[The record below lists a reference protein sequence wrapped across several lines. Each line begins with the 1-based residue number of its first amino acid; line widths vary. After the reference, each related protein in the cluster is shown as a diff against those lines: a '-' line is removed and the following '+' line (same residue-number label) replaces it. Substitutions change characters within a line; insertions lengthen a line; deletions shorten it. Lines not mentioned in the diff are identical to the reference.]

1 MSNEQFSAHSS
12 DPVDPPPG
20 SHSAPIPTAS
30 TPAGSTLPG
39 TTAGST
45 PPATPGTTDTS
56 LKPTAAERANTL
68 IKKVVIGLIIA
79 ALLVITYFILEAFL
93 PRWWAGQIGRRVD
106 GSMASGVWTGLVLGV
121 VCTFVPLLLFTFAFL
136 SRSRLRNVPAIAFA
150 VVGVIVAIPNLLTLT
165 VVIGGGN
172 GAHAGERIF
181 DVDAPGFRAAT
192 AWGVIIGVLLAIVVG
207 WFIWRYRRRGR
218 ELAATRP
225 PKDKKNKKK

>member
-1 MSNEQFSAHSS
+1 MSNEQFSGHSP

-20 SHSAPIPTAS
+20 SHTTPLPPTSAP
-30 TPAGSTLPG
+30 AGDMPPG
-39 TTAGST
+39 TAGST
-45 PPATPGTTDTS
+45 PPATPTTTEAP
-56 LKPTAAERANTL
+56 LKPTAAERANT
-68 IKKVVIGLIIA
+68 IVKKVVIGLIIA

-121 VCTFVPLLLFTFAFL
+121 VCTFVPLLLFVFAFL
-136 SRSRLRNVPAIAFA
+136 SRSRMRNVPAIGFA
-150 VVGVIVAIPNLLTLT
+150 VLGIIVAIPNLLTLA
-165 VVIGGGN
+165 VVAGGGN

-192 AWGVIIGVLLAIVVG
+192 LWGVIIGIVLAIAVG

-225 PKDKKNKKK
+225 AKDKKKKK

>member
-1 MSNEQFSAHSS
+1 MSNEQFSAHPT

-20 SHSAPIPTAS
+20 SNTAPVPPASAP
-30 TPAGSTLPG
+30 
-39 TTAGST
+39 AGST
-45 PPATPGTTDTS
+45 PPGAPATTDAP
-56 LKPTAAERANTL
+56 LKPTAAERANT
-68 IKKVVIGLIIA
+68 IVRKVVIGLIIA

-121 VCTFVPLLLFTFAFL
+121 LCTFVPLLLFTLAFL

-150 VVGVIVAIPNLLTLT
+150 VAGIVVAIPNLLTLS
-165 VVIGGGN
+165 VVAGGGN

-181 DVDAPGFRAAT
+181 DVEAPGFRAAT
-192 AWGVIIGVLLAIVVG
+192 AWGVIIGVLLAILVG

-218 ELAATRP
+218 QLEATRP
-225 PKDKKNKKK
+225 KKDKKKDKKK

>member
-1 MSNEQFSAHSS
+1 MSNEQFSAHPT

-20 SHSAPIPTAS
+20 SNTVPVPPASAP
-30 TPAGSTLPG
+30 AG
-39 TTAGST
+39 AT
-45 PPATPGTTDTS
+45 PPGAPATTDAS
-56 LKPTAAERANTL
+56 LKPTAAERANT
-68 IKKVVIGLIIA
+68 IVRKVVIGLIIA

-121 VCTFVPLLLFTFAFL
+121 LCTFVPLLLFTLAFL

-150 VVGVIVAIPNLLTLT
+150 VAGIVVAIPNLLTLS
-165 VVIGGGN
+165 VVAGGGN

-181 DVDAPGFRAAT
+181 DVEAPGFRAAT
-192 AWGVIIGVLLAIVVG
+192 AWGVIIGVLLAILVG

-218 ELAATRP
+218 QLEATRP
-225 PKDKKNKKK
+225 KKDKKK